1 MAPKLAIICPCY
13 NEEEVVEASASKLFS
28 VIDNLVSANKVD
40 ASSSIVFVN
49 DGSSDLTWVKIKK
62 IHETNPRLKGIN
74 LAFNSGHQNAIM
86 AGMMSVKDQVDAAI
100 TIDVDL
106 QDDLNCI
113 EKMIDLYTQG
123 NDVVYGVKTKRKA
136 DSISKR
142 ISARSYYR
150 MQRLMGINI
159 VDNHA
164 DFRLVSNKVL
174 ITLAKFHES
183 NLYLRG
189 IIPSLGF
196 KSATVSDEIST
207 RSAGKSKYSSKKMM
221 KLATDGITSFSTT
234 PLKIVFW
241 IGILF
246 LIVAV
251 INGVDVVMAL
261 INGTAQPGWSQLML
275 SIWFVGGVVMVAL
288 GMVGIYIGRTY
299 SEVKH
304 RPQYIVSEILD

>member
-1 MAPKLAIICPCY
+1 MAPRLAIICPCY
-13 NEEEVVEASASKLFS
+13 NEEELIESSASKLFS
-28 VIDNLVSANKVD
+28 IIDNLISLNKID
-40 ASSSIVFVN
+40 ASSLIVFVN
-49 DGSSDLTWVKIKK
+49 DGSSDMTWEKIKQV
-62 IHETNPRLKGIN
+62 HEQNHRLKGIN

-113 EKMIDLYTQG
+113 EKMIDLFAKG
-123 NDVVYGVKTKRKA
+123 NDVVYGVKTKRMA
-136 DSISKR
+136 DKFSKR
-142 ISARSYYR
+142 VSARSYYR

-159 VDNHA
+159 IDNHA

-174 ITLAKFHES
+174 VTLSKFHES

-196 KSATVSDEIST
+196 KAATVDDEISS
-207 RSAGKSKYSSKKMM
+207 RRRGKSKYSSKKMM

-246 LIVAV
+246 LVVAL
-251 INGVDVVMAL
+251 INGIDVVMAL

-299 SEVKH
+299 NEVKH
-304 RPQYIVSEILD
+304 RPQYIVSDILD